1 MKRNEK
7 AKLIFSIFL
16 FLMILLA
23 FTPIYLINIGRQN
36 VWHYII
42 FICLIIVYFSLII
55 YKGFT
60 IRREKISPPVTSKH
74 GQLIFIIGFLF
85 LILMLFFLIFYN
97 LQVHKLFYLE
107 YAKNIF
113 IKFIFIVLG
122 IIDSLVFMIIGL
134 FFALRK

>member
-7 AKLIFSIFL
+7 AWFLINIFT
-16 FLMILLA
+16 FLMVLLA
-23 FTPIYLINIGRQN
+23 FTPMYLINIGRQDI
-36 VWHYII
+36 WHYIVY
-42 FICLIIVYFSLII
+42 ICLIIFTLSILI

-74 GQLIFIIGFLF
+74 GQLIFLIGFLF